1 MPNKLYCRIAKRR
14 ECEIKFNEKLFKLKQ
29 EKGLSQDELG
39 MEMQVSRQ
47 TVSKWEA
54 GQSYPDFTRLVMLSD
69 FFNMTLDELVKDID
83 VQEVRENS
91 FINEKIDSIYR
102 VSQDVN
108 SIFQNRTLKD
118 IIKGIKWFIVGS
130 FIFLCLVIVVSLIL
144 HFIYPESNVFWRTY

>member
-1 MPNKLYCRIAKRR
+1 M
-14 ECEIKFNEKLFKLKQ
+14 KFNEKLLKLRK
-29 EKGLSQDELG
+29 EKGLSQEELG

-54 GQSYPDFTRLVMLSD
+54 GQSYPDFARLVMLSD
-69 FFNMTLDELVKDID
+69 FFDMTLDELVKDID

-91 FINEKIDSIYR
+91 FTNEKIDSIYR

-108 SIFQNRTLKD
+108 SIFQNRTLRG
-118 IIKGIKWFIVGS
+118 IIKGIKWFIFCS

-144 HFIYPESNVFWRTY
+144 QFIYPESNTFWRTF

>member
-1 MPNKLYCRIAKRR
+1 M
-14 ECEIKFNEKLFKLKQ
+14 KFNEKLLKLRK
-29 EKGLSQDELG
+29 EKGLSQEELG

-69 FFNMTLDELVKDID
+69 FFDMTLDELVKDID

-91 FINEKIDSIYR
+91 LTNEKIDSIYR
-102 VSQDVN
+102 VSQDVD
-108 SIFQNRTLKD
+108 SILQNKTLKD

-130 FIFLCLVIVVSLIL
+130 FIFICLIMIVSLML
-144 HFIYPESNVFWRTY
+144 HIIYPESNTFWRTY

>member
-1 MPNKLYCRIAKRR
+1 M
-14 ECEIKFNEKLFKLKQ
+14 KFNEKLLKLRK
-29 EKGLSQDELG
+29 EKGLSQEELG

-69 FFNMTLDELVKDID
+69 FFDMTLDELVKDID

-91 FINEKIDSIYR
+91 FTNEKIDSIYR

-108 SIFQNRTLKD
+108 SIFQNRTLKG
-118 IIKGIKWFIVGS
+118 IIKGIKWFIFCS

-144 HFIYPESNVFWRTY
+144 HFIYPESNTFWRTF